1 MRQRSIEI
9 EGLSHNAP
17 IPMAC
22 RVGPILVTSA
32 IGGKDAA
39 TGKLPAEP
47 AEQAFHCFENLKI
60 VLGKA
65 GMDLGDVVKV
75 DVFIADEA
83 LRDVINP
90 VWIACYPDPHK
101 RPARHAHTGPLRGG
115 QLTQIVAMAVARP
128 SCDHA
133 TQAPQNP

>member
-1 MRQRSIEI
+1 MRQQSIEI

-22 RVGPILVTSA
+22 RVGPILATSA

-39 TGKLPAEP
+39 TGKLPPEP
-47 AEQAFHCFENLKI
+47 AQQAFHCFENLKI
-60 VLGKA
+60 VLAKA

-75 DVFIADEA
+75 DVFVTDES
-83 LRDVINP
+83 LRDEINK
-90 VWIACYPDPHK
+90 VWIACYPDAHQ

-115 QLTQIVAMAVARP
+115 QSMQIVALAVAK
-128 SCDHA
+128 
-133 TQAPQNP
+133 

>member
-1 MRQRSIEI
+1 MRQQSIEI

-22 RVGPILVTSA
+22 RVGPILATSA

-47 AEQAFHCFENLKI
+47 MEQAFHCFENLKI

-75 DVFIADEA
+75 DVLVTDES

-90 VWIACYPDPHK
+90 VWIACFPDPHQ

-115 QLTQIVAMAVARP
+115 QLMQIVAMAVAK
-128 SCDHA
+128 
-133 TQAPQNP
+133 